1 MAENPEEAVGKSAP
15 ASGPATEGP
24 AAAPAAGGSP
34 ATPPTSGERMSR
46 RQKQSFR
53 RELLK
58 RLPRLG
64 YTSWLPGHDLSIDE
78 DLGNLVDL
86 SADAVLVPYE
96 SLFEER

>member
-1 MAENPEEAVGKSAP
+1 MTKEHDETSGEPIPPTTPSPAADSPAP
-15 ASGPATEGP
+15 AP
-24 AAAPAAGGSP
+24 APAAGQ
-34 ATPPTSGERMSR
+34 RWSR

-64 YTSWLPGHDLSIDE
+64 YTNWSAGQDLSVSE

-86 SADAVLVPYE
+86 GADAVLAPFE
-96 SLFEER
+96 SMLEEGREP